1 MHKGTKINKK
11 TNRVEG
17 IYAFLELPQETDDVR
32 YEEYDQSIHPWGCNG
47 FVDIEPGPNWQ
58 SRYNEKMGI
67 VEAQEEVVNGEVA
80 TAEQTTE

>member
-58 SRYNEKMGI
+58 GRYNQKMGI
-67 VEAQEEVVNGEVA
+67 VEEQYEEIVS
-80 TAEQTTE
+80 TEQTTE